1 MRKEIF
7 MKEQQLIVVYKRVSS
22 AAQSLELQDAAARR
36 YLESHDLA
44 GNEDFIIYLSDYD
57 VSATKLKMSQ
67 RPKLMELIRLIQ
79 EGKVKTVIGYKRDRF
94 ARNFYEFVDITKIFI
109 KHGVEVI
116 YTASNEPPFRNKLAL
131 EAFYGMF
138 GQIEGENI
146 RSRTDDARKQFPS
159 SIFGFKRI
167 KEEGKVRFLIDENRR
182 DMVVTLFNDFSN
194 VSDEEQFIEFL
205 LIRRKGLTKPEKLL
219 RLLTNPFYS
228 AHYESK
234 NGYQLLPHV
243 EPMISLDLFLAV
255 KTQFD
260 KFISY
265 YQEKLQKV
273 NTIYSTT
280 PLCGECNSVMKHRN
294 ENPLDTGY
302 FVCSD
307 NHRRVAI
314 SAEEFNDL
322 LIQTILDHVQSISIY
337 QAEKIIIK
345 RIIAENKRLER
356 EQKKAVSE
364 YLDASL
370 TVSTL
375 DKKNKPLIPKYLDKI
390 KELKERHNSIGQD
403 LLALKELSD
412 DIKNVKQLIQ
422 LNYNIS
428 QQELQKLIELLV
440 DKALVFETH
449 VQIVLYLSA
458 FRKDVD
464 VS

>member
-7 MKEQQLIVVYKRVSS
+7 MRIQQWIVVYKRVSS

-36 YLESHDLA
+36 YLESQDLT
-44 GNEDFIIYLSDYD
+44 GNEDFIIYLSDFD
-57 VSATKLKMSQ
+57 VSATKLKMNQ

-109 KHGVEVI
+109 KHNVEVI
-116 YTASNEPPFRNKLAL
+116 YTASNEPTFRNKLAL

-159 SIFGFKRI
+159 SIFGFVRI
-167 KEEGKVRFLIDENRR
+167 KEEGKVHFLIDENRR
-182 DMVVTLFNDFSN
+182 KTIVTLFNDISN

-205 LIRRKGLTKPEKLL
+205 LVRRKELAKTEKLL
-219 RLLTNPFYS
+219 RILTNPFYS
-228 AHYESK
+228 AHYETK
-234 NGYQLLPHV
+234 NGYQFLPHV
-243 EPMISLDLFLAV
+243 EPIISLDLFLVV
-255 KTQFD
+255 KSQID

-265 YQEKLQKV
+265 YQEKLQEV

-280 PLCGECNSVMKHRN
+280 PLCGECKNVMKHRK
-294 ENPLDTGY
+294 ENPLDAGY

-314 SAEEFNDL
+314 SIEEFNDL
-322 LIQTILDHVQSISIY
+322 VIQTILNHVKSISID
-337 QAEKIIIK
+337 QAEKIISK

-356 EQKKAVSE
+356 EQKKASSE
-364 YLDASL
+364 YLDTSL
-370 TVSTL
+370 AVSTL
-375 DKKNKPLIPKYLDKI
+375 DKKNKPYIPRYLDKI
-390 KELKERHNSIGQD
+390 KALKERHNAIGQD
-403 LLALKELSD
+403 ILALKELSV
-412 DIKNVKQLIQ
+412 DIKSVKHLTQPD
-422 LNYNIS
+422 YNIT

-449 VQIVLYLSA
+449 VQIVLYLST
-458 FRKDVD
+458 FGKDVD